1 MEINSSPTDRAA
13 RIERRFN
20 LSELNT
26 GVADLLT
33 KIKSLS
39 ELPTQPPAIRDLVAK
54 FTDAWNNLDA
64 NSIAECYLPDA
75 SLIVNSGRPV
85 IGRKGIAELEQGF
98 MSAFPD
104 LSFRMDDSF
113 TLRDRTVNCWTFTGT
128 NTGSGGT
135 GRKVN
140 FTGFEVWTIGEE
152 NLITAALEHFDLPTY
167 RRQLGLDDQT

>member
-1 MEINSSPTDRAA
+1 MEIKLGPADRVA

-20 LSELNT
+20 LAELKT
-26 GVADLLT
+26 EVADLLT
-33 KIKSLS
+33 EIKSLS
-39 ELPTQPPAIRDLVAK
+39 ELPTQPPAIQDLVAK

-85 IGRKGIAELEQGF
+85 IGHEGIAELEQGF

-104 LSFRMDDSF
+104 LKFRMDDSF
-113 TLRDRTVNCWTFTGT
+113 TLRDRTVNCWTFMGT
-128 NTGSGGT
+128 NTGPDGT
-135 GRKVN
+135 GKKVDFN
-140 FTGFEVWTIGEE
+140 GFEVWTIGKE

-167 RRQLGLDDQT
+167 RSQLGLDGGD